1 MVSRKQKTGADDG
14 SRKYSPTIRNK
25 RARFDY
31 HLLERFEAGIALVG
45 TEVKSLRQGKA
56 NLEESF
62 GRIVRG
68 ELYLLGCHI
77 SVYDHGNISNH
88 EPTRSRK
95 LLVHRREIQKIE
107 VKLRQKGLTLV
118 PVRIYF
124 SRGKVKVEMAL
135 GKGKSLSDKRQKL
148 KKEQA
153 DREVKQAMRRFDQ

>member
-1 MVSRKQKTGADDG
+1 MAAGKKKAGSEDG
-14 SRKYSPTIRNK
+14 SKKYSPTIRNK

-31 HLLERFEAGIALVG
+31 HLLEKFEAGIVLVG

-77 SVYDHGNISNH
+77 AVYDHGNISNH
-88 EPTRSRK
+88 EPTRTRK
-95 LLVHRREIQKIE
+95 LLVHRREIHKIE

-124 SRGKVKVEMAL
+124 SRGKAKVQMAL
-135 GKGKSLSDKRQKL
+135 GKGKSHGDKREKL
-148 KKEQA
+148 KEVQS
-153 DREVKQAMRRFDQ
+153 DRDVKRAMRRY